1 MGGPTYASWKEA
13 GARSR
18 VSLWACRSN
27 VPSVSRALKGEELIT
42 SMLQPGESIVASIF
56 ATQCD
61 PPTSKSGKVAGCLAI
76 TNQRVMFAGRAVT
89 KTINRTIPLTQVSSL
104 GFSKGMMLSHVQLT
118 LAGSYENFLVKY
130 KEAEEFMVVA
140 QAELQ
145 KSRNPQ
151 SSPTEATV
159 VSTADELKKLA
170 ELHQQG
176 ILTAEEFAEA
186 KSRVLNG

>member
-1 MGGPTYASWKEA
+1 
-13 GARSR
+13 
-18 VSLWACRSN
+18 
-27 VPSVSRALKGEELIT
+27 
-42 SMLQPGESIVASIF
+42 
-56 ATQCD
+56 
-61 PPTSKSGKVAGCLAI
+61 
-76 TNQRVMFAGRAVT
+76 
-89 KTINRTIPLTQVSSL
+89 
-104 GFSKGMMLSHVQLT
+104 
-118 LAGSYENFLVKY
+118 
-130 KEAEEFMVVA
+130 MVVA

-186 KSRVLNG
+186 KSRILNG

>member
-1 MGGPTYASWKEA
+1 M
-13 GARSR
+13 
-18 VSLWACRSN
+18 
-27 VPSVSRALKGEELIT
+27 SRASKGEELIT
-42 SMLQPGESIVASIF
+42 SMLQPGESIVASIS
-56 ATQCD
+56 AVQCD
-61 PPTSKSGKVAGCLAI
+61 PPTAKSGKVAGCLAI
-76 TNQRVMFAGRAVT
+76 TNQRVMFAGKAVT
-89 KTINRTIPLTQVSSL
+89 KIINRTIPLTQVSSL
-104 GFSKGMMLSHVQLT
+104 GFSKGVMSSHVQLT

-140 QAELQ
+140 LAELQ

>member
-1 MGGPTYASWKEA
+1 M
-13 GARSR
+13 SR
-18 VSLWACRSN
+18 LS
-27 VPSVSRALKGEELIT
+27 KGEELIS
-42 SMLQPGESIVASIF
+42 SMLQPGESIVASIL
-56 ATQCD
+56 ASQCD

-89 KTINRTIPLTQVSSL
+89 KTVNRTIPISQVTSL
-104 GFSKGMMLSHVQLT
+104 ELSKGMMLSHVQLT

-130 KEAEEFMVVA
+130 KEAEEFMAVA

-145 KSRNPQ
+145 KSRNQQPASTP
-151 SSPTEATV
+151 SSAS
-159 VSTADELKKLA
+159 STADELKKLA

-186 KSRVLNG
+186 KSRLLKG